1 VWHDACKPTA
11 SRESTVGDKHP
22 HRAHRGTASIVAD
35 PKTLLSTRFRAAL
48 EAAFGEEW
56 ADTDPLIRPSS
67 FGDYQA
73 NLAMS
78 LAKRLRRAPREV
90 AAALVEHLEVGDVC
104 ESVEVSGPG
113 FINLTLRADW
123 IANQA
128 TRIAADDR
136 LGVPLAAEAQVT
148 VVDYSAPNV
157 AKEMHVGH
165 LRSTVIGDALVRV
178 LGFLGNRVIR
188 QNHLGDWGAPFGMLI
203 EHLIDIGA
211 ADSGVLSVHDLNLF
225 YQQAREKFDGDPDF
239 AERARRRVVELQA
252 GDEATLRL
260 WRMLVDES
268 LRHFRAIYDRLGVLL
283 IDDDLDPESRYNP
296 ELPGIV
302 AELTAKGLL
311 RESQGA
317 LCVFPPGF
325 TGRDGEP
332 LPLIVR
338 NSIGG
343 YNYATTDLAAVRKR
357 VEEFGA
363 THLVYVVGAPQAL
376 HFAMVF
382 ATCRMAG
389 WLDQRHR
396 AEHAPFGSILGPD
409 GKMLRTRSGDP
420 TKLVD
425 LLDEAEERAAKV
437 VEDRGELSPEAR
449 AGVAHIVAMSALK
462 YFDLSFQRER
472 DYVFDWDRML
482 SFDGN
487 TGPYLQYAVTR
498 IRSIFRRAGIS
509 VEDAA
514 GGPIAIAEPA
524 ERALTLK
531 LLGLGEAVETVA
543 AALEPHRLTT
553 YLFELATAFTDFY
566 EACPVLQADEAVRA
580 SRLALCALTARAL
593 TLGLDLLGIRVPE
606 RM

>member
-1 VWHDACKPTA
+1 
-11 SRESTVGDKHP
+11 
-22 HRAHRGTASIVAD
+22 VAD

-48 EAAFGEEW
+48 EAAFGQEW
-56 ADTDPLIRPSS
+56 SDTDPLIRPSS

-78 LAKRLRRAPREV
+78 LAKRLRRPPREV
-90 AAALVEHLEVGDVC
+90 AAALVEHLEVDDLC
-104 ESVEVSGPG
+104 DSVEVSGPG
-113 FINLTLRADW
+113 FVNLTLRADW
-123 IANQA
+123 IARQA
-128 TRIAADDR
+128 AEIAADDR
-136 LGVPLAAEAQVT
+136 LGVPLAAESQVT

-165 LRSTVIGDALVRV
+165 LRSTVIGDALARV

-211 ADSGVLSVHDLNLF
+211 ADRAQLSVRDLNLF
-225 YQQAREKFDGDPDF
+225 YQQAREKYDGDTDF

-252 GDEATLRL
+252 GDETTLRL

-268 LRHFRAIYDRLGVLL
+268 LRHFRAIYDWLGVLL
-283 IDDDLDPESRYNP
+283 TDDDLDLESRYNP

-302 AELTAKGLL
+302 AELEAKGLL

-338 NSIGG
+338 NRVGG

-357 VEEFGA
+357 VDEFGA

-376 HFAMVF
+376 HLAMIF

-420 TKLVD
+420 IKLVD

-437 VEDRGELSPEAR
+437 VEDRGELSPGAR
-449 AGVAHIVAMSALK
+449 AGVAHIVAVGALK
-462 YFDLSFQRER
+462 YFDLSSQRER

-487 TGPYLQYAVTR
+487 TGPYIQYAVTR

-509 VEDAA
+509 IEEAA
-514 GGPIAIAEPA
+514 GGSIVIAEPA
-524 ERALTLK
+524 ERALALK

-553 YLFELATAFTDFY
+553 YLFELAAAFTDFY